1 MDLTALMT
9 NMLKNLQSIIFYKRN
24 CLSACHQYKQLLPY
38 SFCYSRRGNSVEV
51 FNSCDLVN
59 KLFNA
64 YLTFLVLSR
73 GAVGGVE
80 GAGQGDGGPGVS
92 LNKQCLDPTYSV
104 SPSLTWSRFLLS
116 PAACLSLVSMYS
128 FAGFN
133 PVSCNVNN
141 QSPCHFLSI
150 CML

>member
-1 MDLTALMT
+1 M
-9 NMLKNLQSIIFYKRN
+9 YKSN
-24 CLSACHQYKQLLPY
+24 FLSACHQYKQLLPY

-51 FNSCDLVN
+51 FNPFL
-59 KLFNA
+59 LFKE
-64 YLTFLVLSR
+64 YLLTFLVLSR

-80 GAGQGDGGPGVS
+80 GAGQGNGGPGVS